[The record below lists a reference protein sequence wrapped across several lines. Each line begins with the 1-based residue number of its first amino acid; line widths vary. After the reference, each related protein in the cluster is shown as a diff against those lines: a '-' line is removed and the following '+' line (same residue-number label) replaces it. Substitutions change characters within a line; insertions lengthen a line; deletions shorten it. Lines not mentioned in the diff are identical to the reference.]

1 MNVKKGVREVTSLHA
16 YRFDFALSKRPGPAW
31 AGWASTQEV
40 FWKCDAKHRSVVP
53 MRRRC
58 GRADHLANQIFR
70 PPPWIL
76 PIAEPLRGWQTPAVK
91 FSRPSLLAVLA
102 AVSLPLAAQEEVIA
116 EVRREIPKDLLDDPH
131 VREELAVNEFTA
143 PSISR
148 LFDTLQF
155 LMPLPIAEVAR
166 KMPARMPQDRA
177 DLAIELGFLI
187 ADGFLV
193 VQAEQLE
200 QVEELAKDLT
210 RYGKALGAG
219 DRVNRHA
226 ASLLDSAKKKDVEQM
241 KKELS
246 STQRDVEAE
255 LVSLRDADLAH
266 LISLGG
272 WIRALEVST
281 VAVDKQFSVERAR
294 KVMREDIA
302 DYYTESVAGLEP
314 RISERPNYLAMRDL
328 LAGLRTE
335 MVLDEGEEPTVE
347 MMAEIRQ
354 QAAKLVEFALE
365 RQQ

>member
-1 MNVKKGVREVTSLHA
+1 M
-16 YRFDFALSKRPGPAW
+16 
-31 AGWASTQEV
+31 
-40 FWKCDAKHRSVVP
+40 
-53 MRRRC
+53 
-58 GRADHLANQIFR
+58 
-70 PPPWIL
+70 
-76 PIAEPLRGWQTPAVK
+76 K
-91 FSRPSLLAVLA
+91 FSRTCLLGAFA
-102 AVSLPLAAQEEVIA
+102 ALVFPLVAQEENGG
-116 EVRREIPKDLLDDPH
+116 RKGEIPKDLLEDEH

-143 PSISR
+143 PSIAK

-155 LMPLPIAEVAR
+155 LMPLPIAEVER
-166 KMPARMPQDRA
+166 KMPPRMPQDRA

-187 ADGFLV
+187 ADGFLI
-193 VQAEQLE
+193 VQAEQLDK
-200 QVEELAKDLT
+200 VEELAKDLT

-226 ASLLDSAKKKDVEQM
+226 AGLLESAKNKNVVEL

-246 STQRDVEAE
+246 ATQRDVELE

-281 VAVDKQFSVERAR
+281 VAVHNQFTVERAR

-302 DYYTESVAGLEP
+302 DYYAESVTGLEP
-314 RISERPNYLAMRDL
+314 KISERPNYLAMRDL

-335 MVLDEGEEPTVE
+335 MTLADGEEPTKE
-347 MMAEIRQ
+347 MMSEIRK
-354 QAAKLVEFALE
+354 QAAKLVELALQ